1 MSRNKSKLTE
11 EQYEELY
18 SELSRASDSLESES
32 VFGMFANRFPHV
44 KSIKSSFR
52 TKAYWKAKAG
62 DNSWQEL
69 YNRLQPGKINL
80 EKKLTKYSKK
90 QILEWIME
98 LTHYRKDQ
106 REFIKDT
113 LEGGS
118 NDKFFEKILA
128 DLVLAKMDKF
138 DERWMK
144 HREKIHLKWH
154 KVRFRMRYATGLGIF
169 LLGGMTVFQNLSS
182 GATLP
187 VVTGLILLVF
197 LLVSFIGVVIATHS
211 LNIRES
217 LEFEETLIKQTQD
230 EVINVIPT
238 VLLKELILTDNG
250 FEVDKDKIEE
260 QVDFRDDGLDNFM
273 HQFGCYVLPYEKNP
287 YYRFLYNRVRG
298 DLHFVD
304 YEDDVSVGYTKPGR
318 ILMQLQVLIF
328 GRDNWKELWDDDS
341 KES

>member
-1 MSRNKSKLTE
+1 MPRNLSKLTE
-11 EQYEELY
+11 EQYEEIY

-32 VFGMFANRFPHV
+32 VFGTFANRYPHV
-44 KSIKSSFR
+44 KSIKNSFHQ
-52 TKAYWKAKAG
+52 KARWKAKAG
-62 DNSWQEL
+62 DNSWLEL
-69 YNRLQPGKINL
+69 YNKLQPGKINL
-80 EKKLTKYSKK
+80 EDKLTKYSKK

-98 LTHYRKDQ
+98 LTHYREDQ
-106 REFIKDT
+106 REFIKGT

-154 KVRFRMRYATGLGIF
+154 KVRFRMRYATGLGMF

-187 VVTGLILLVF
+187 VVTGLILLVS
-197 LLVSFIGVVIATHS
+197 LLVSFTSIVIMAHS

-217 LEFEETLIKQTQD
+217 LKFEQILIKETED

-260 QVDFRDDGLDNFM
+260 QVDFRDDGLDTFM
-273 HQFGCYVLPYEKNP
+273 HHYGCYVLPYEKNP

-298 DLHFVD
+298 DLHFID
-304 YEDDVSVGYTKPGR
+304 YEDDVSVGYTKLGR
-318 ILMQLQVLIF
+318 IFMQLKVLIL
-328 GRDNWKELWDDDS
+328 GRDNWKEQWDE
-341 KES
+341 ES